1 MKTLKAILLKCKERK
16 ERMANKSKPNA
27 SIVISTKH
35 TIQFSKLVLEDSA
48 DVTITRKQIA
58 YLILQI
64 CLEIIFA
71 FAEN

>member
-1 MKTLKAILLKCKERK
+1 LLQKERK